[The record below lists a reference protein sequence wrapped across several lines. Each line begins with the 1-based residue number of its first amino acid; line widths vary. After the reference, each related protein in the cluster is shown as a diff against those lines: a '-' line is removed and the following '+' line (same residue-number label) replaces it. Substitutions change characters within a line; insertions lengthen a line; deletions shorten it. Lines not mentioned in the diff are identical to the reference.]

1 VLEAIN
7 FITMIKK
14 IFLIILNIFILTS
27 IQSQVVLQPI
37 TSSIYEFLD
46 EMAQMKYIEIN
57 SSVKPYTRMFIAH
70 KLQKIEEH
78 QEELNKRQQKEL
90 AFYFQDFN
98 KELKPKGEFKKRKD
112 LFFYKD
118 SLFTFTVNP
127 IFGYEYATNET
138 GSYSHYWNGG
148 EFYGSVGTHFG
159 FYASLRDNGVSQILS
174 GENHVT
180 PLQGANY
187 KLNQGQTGGRSD
199 YSEML
204 GGVFYSWKWGRL
216 GVVKDNYTWGDNYH
230 GANIHSNKAPSVGYI
245 DFNIHPTKWIE
256 LNYTHS
262 WLVSDVLDS
271 VRIFIISQQKR
282 EIFTNKNMAA
292 NLVTFKPL
300 KNFHVSLGNSIVYA
314 DDGVKPFY
322 LIPFMFYKSVDHTY
336 NSAGSNA
343 LGQNTQMFI
352 NISSRQIKHLHL
364 YFSMYVDEISIGKV
378 MDKDKSSNIFSTKFG
393 FKVNNFPIRNTYLI
407 AEYTRTNPWTYRH
420 QIETTTYATNN
431 YNMGHYL
438 GENSDEIY
446 LEGGLRILRGL
457 KASLAYTLAR
467 KAPEHVY
474 ELINGEGNVKGLPFM
489 ETVAWENQT
498 IEGAIRYEIIND
510 GYIFAKVRMSDISGD
525 DYFTPE
531 FYRGKKTTITGG
543 INFGF

>member
-1 VLEAIN
+1 MN
-7 FITMIKK
+7 K
-14 IFLIILNIFILTS
+14 IILFFLFFIGCLTLK
-27 IQSQVVLQPI
+27 SQVVLQPI
-37 TSSIYEFLD
+37 TSSVYEFLD
-46 EMAQMKYIEIN
+46 EMAQMKYIELN
-57 SSVKPYTRMFIAH
+57 SAVKPYTRIFIAQ
-70 KLQKIEEH
+70 KLQEIEIH
-78 QEELNKRQQKEL
+78 QESLNKRQQKEL

-127 IFGYEYATNET
+127 ILGYEYATNNT

-174 GENHVT
+174 AENHIT
-180 PLQGANY
+180 PLPGANY

-199 YSEML
+199 YSDML
-204 GGVFYSWKWGRL
+204 GGVYYSWKWGRL
-216 GVVKDNYTWGDNYH
+216 GIVKDNYTWGDNYH

-245 DFNIHPTKWIE
+245 DFNIYPVKWLE

-282 EIFTNKNMAA
+282 EIFINKNMAA
-292 NLVTFKPL
+292 NMVTFKPL
-300 KNFHVSLGNSIVYA
+300 KNFHISLGNSIVYA

-322 LIPFMFYKSVDHTY
+322 FIPFMFYKSVDHTY

-343 LGQNTQMFI
+343 LGQNTQMFM

-364 YFSMYVDEISIGKV
+364 YTSMYVDEISIGKV
-378 MDKDKSSNIFSTKFG
+378 MDKDKSSNIFSMKVG
-393 FKVNNFPIRNTYLI
+393 FKLNNFPIRNTYLI

-420 QIETTTYATNN
+420 QIETTTYASNS
-431 YNMGHYL
+431 YNLGHYL

-446 LEGGLRILRGL
+446 LEGGFRIFRGL
-457 KASLAYTLAR
+457 KASLAYTIAR
-467 KAPEHVY
+467 KAPEHIYQV
-474 ELINGEGNVKGLPFM
+474 INGEGNVKGLPFM
-489 ETVAWENQT
+489 ETVAWKNQT
-498 IEGAIRYEIIND
+498 IEGAIRYEIVND
-510 GYIFAKVRMSDISGD
+510 GYIFAKVTLSDITGD
-525 DYFTPE
+525 DYYTPE
-531 FYRGKKTTITGG
+531 FYRGKQTTISGG